1 MSVADELCEL
11 ENTKRADQGLG
22 TNTGSEVTPSSRSSS
37 QGQGAE
43 WGMCC
48 GEDSLPSMP
57 LSPQGRAESWFFPG
71 VSRGSVWVG
80 EKHPTRMGLLSDFP
94 TAPEE
99 PGLGRPAGA
108 SEEPETPEE
117 RSALQRGTDWHGRKG
132 QGLLCSRAIPNS
144 TSSSCYTMKNFLKG
158 TGALGLCHGKP
169 GPEAVRE
176 RSFLGTLETWL
187 GLFAEVQLGPA
198 VDRRFSPLCP
208 ARAGQC
214 FAPPAQANEGITVLG
229 VHPAEHIGVPALSP
243 ARGQRGGPV
252 SCSFSRQYLTHKV

>member
-1 MSVADELCEL
+1 
-11 ENTKRADQGLG
+11 
-22 TNTGSEVTPSSRSSS
+22 
-37 QGQGAE
+37 
-43 WGMCC
+43 MCC

-80 EKHPTRMGLLSDFP
+80 GKHPAGMGLLSEISP
-94 TAPEE
+94 Q
-99 PGLGRPAGA
+99 LQ
-108 SEEPETPEE
+108 
-117 RSALQRGTDWHGRKG
+117 RSQAWVALQEPVKSQRPQRKDQRCSGGTDWHGRKG

-169 GPEAVRE
+169 GAEAVRE

-214 FAPPAQANEGITVLG
+214 FAPPAPAQANEGITVLG

>member
-1 MSVADELCEL
+1 MWRGFPSIHAIIPSGQSRELVLSWCL
-11 ENTKRADQGLG
+11 PGLCLG
-22 TNTGSEVTPSSRSSS
+22 
-37 QGQGAE
+37 
-43 WGMCC
+43 
-48 GEDSLPSMP
+48 
-57 LSPQGRAESWFFPG
+57 GRETSHGNGFA
-71 VSRGSVWVG
+71 VR
-80 EKHPTRMGLLSDFP
+80 DFP

-169 GPEAVRE
+169 GAEAVRE